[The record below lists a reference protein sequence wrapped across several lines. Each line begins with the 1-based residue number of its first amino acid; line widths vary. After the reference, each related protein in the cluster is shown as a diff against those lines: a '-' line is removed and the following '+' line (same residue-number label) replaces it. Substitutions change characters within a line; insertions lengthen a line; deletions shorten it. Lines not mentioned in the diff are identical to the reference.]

1 MKEGRV
7 EDWREG
13 GEVGIEEER
22 KEARKE
28 SSNRGRNRGKKKK
41 IEKSYPREQLI
52 ISSHFLTQHK

>member
-28 SSNRGRNRGKKKK
+28 SSNRVGIEEKRKK
-41 IEKSYPREQLI
+41 
-52 ISSHFLTQHK
+52 

>member
-28 SSNRGRNRGKKKK
+28 SSNRSRNRGKKKK
-41 IEKSYPREQLI
+41 NRKI
-52 ISSHFLTQHK
+52 ISQRTINYFLAFFNPT